1 MLRIRLHIILEL
13 QKKLLRA
20 KMLLQDF
27 LHTYDF
33 KIKYT
38 YNPLTKSPIIFGEPV
53 KNMNRICI

>member
-13 QKKLLRA
+13 PKKLLRA

-27 LHTYDF
+27 LHTYDD

-53 KNMNRICI
+53 KQMNK